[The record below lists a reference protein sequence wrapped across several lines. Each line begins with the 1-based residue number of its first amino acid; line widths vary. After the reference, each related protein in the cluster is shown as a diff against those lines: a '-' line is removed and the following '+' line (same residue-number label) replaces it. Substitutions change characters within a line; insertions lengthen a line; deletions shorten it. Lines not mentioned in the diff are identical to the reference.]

1 MGVVLEIPRA
11 VFDAKAKR
19 EKARKAKAEKTT
31 GRGLTSKEQNIRK
44 GLLAKVHVAKCQ
56 IGMTDEEWRDFLR
69 GRFDV
74 DTSAALTVGALS
86 ALVGHLERLGWTPST
101 PKRTKDSHGKP
112 HILKH
117 DDAGMNRER
126 QMGKI
131 EALLSELGRIEG
143 RYIPWSYAAAIL
155 KRQCG
160 ATRMEWADRDQLRDV
175 IAALSRTLSRK
186 QRGVH
191 GRA

>member
-19 EKARKAKAEKTT
+19 EKARKAKAHKPSGGAITP
-31 GRGLTSKEQNIRK
+31 REQKVRR
-44 GLLAKVHVAKCQ
+44 GLLAKVHVAKKQ

-69 GRFDV
+69 GRFGV
-74 DTSAALTVGALS
+74 DTSAALSVGALS
-86 ALVGHLERLGWTPST
+86 ALVGHLERIGWTPST
-101 PKRTKDSHGKP
+101 PKRTRDSHGKP

-143 RYIPWSYAAAIL
+143 RYIPWSYATAIL

-160 ATRMEWADRDQLRDV
+160 ATRLEWADRDQLRDV
-175 IAALSRTLSRK
+175 IAALSRNLSRK
-186 QRGVH
+186 QRSAH
-191 GRA
+191 ERS